1 MFTFVHYFPT
11 PHHIGM
17 HIRWLWS
24 RSQASCCLGRTV
36 LISLDGE
43 WRENSYLSSASS
55 TDTLMAPLLKCW
67 ILDTCRGLL
76 REPIRPGPQKS
87 PLAPNAFV
95 FREPYTSSKLWEKG
109 HDIRFGCRVGQ
120 DYKCVALQ
128 CIYEPMGAALH
139 GQLSMAPS
147 SFPNPLG
154 PSLTKSLRSILTW
167 VLGHCLCGLFSC
179 SIIRSVYQGFYLA
192 KSFNFYE

>member
-1 MFTFVHYFPT
+1 
-11 PHHIGM
+11 M

-24 RSQASCCLGRTV
+24 RSQASCCWCRVV

-43 WRENSYLSSASS
+43 WREASYLPSASS
-55 TDTLMAPLLKCW
+55 NDTLVASLLSFKCW
-67 ILDTCRGLL
+67 VLDTCRGLL

-87 PLAPNAFV
+87 PLTPNAFV
-95 FREPYTSSKLWEKG
+95 YREPRTSSKLWEKG
-109 HDIRFGCRVGQ
+109 HDIRFGCGVRQ
-120 DYKCVALQ
+120 DYEGVALQ

-147 SFPNPLG
+147 SFPNLLG

-167 VLGHCLCGLFSC
+167 TLGHCLCGLISC
-179 SIIRSVYQGFYLA
+179 SVIRSVYQGFYLA
-192 KSFNFYE
+192 KWFNFYE